1 VDRQL
6 QERLTGAAILALLAA
21 IFIPLILDEPV
32 TELPPAEPP
41 PPPPAVDFD
50 PVFQPAKDAAEEVA
64 GEAGTAPLKGV
75 VLDGLPEAPSA
86 PPPADVKS
94 PSPPPAAA
102 TEPPPTAVK
111 PSSPPPAAATE
122 PPPTAVKPSA
132 PLSSA
137 AAEPPPLAP
146 AAAGEGAEAP
156 DDGDAW
162 VVQMGSFA
170 RQNNADA
177 LRDRLRKAG
186 YRAFVSRH
194 DGGGKAVYR
203 VQVGPELSRRQ
214 AARQRDELRRKLE
227 IKGIIRRHP

>member
-32 TELPPAEPP
+32 TELPSAEPP

-86 PPPADVKS
+86 PPPTAVKS
-94 PSPPPAAA
+94 P
-102 TEPPPTAVK
+102 
-111 PSSPPPAAATE
+111 SPPPAAATE

-227 IKGIIRRHP
+227 IKGIIRRYP